1 MTVLP
6 LLTLLLAQAAAG
18 PTLDQDRLTV
28 CQAQARSDPATAIAS
43 ASAWLTEASGE
54 QRTYPNE
61 CLGLAY
67 VSLLR
72 WQAAEQAFMAAHDAR
87 PESDHDGRARL
98 AAMAGNAALPA
109 GQAQAA
115 WEHFEVAQRDA
126 ASTSDTLLQG
136 QIAADRAR
144 ALVALGKLDDAA
156 QALADARREAPQQAE
171 SWLLSA
177 TLARRQGK
185 LDDAQFDIQTAAALD
200 PKDPAVGLE
209 AGLIAA
215 LGGRDDAARASWN
228 SVIETAPNAPEATA
242 ARDYLA
248 QLDKQAAA
256 K

>member
-6 LLTLLLAQAAAG
+6 FLTLLLAQAAAG

-28 CQAQARSDPATAIAS
+28 CQAQARTDPATAIAT
-43 ASAWLTEASGE
+43 AAAWLTEASGE
-54 QRTYPNE
+54 QRSYPNE

-72 WQAAEQAFMAAHDAR
+72 WQAAEEAFMAAHDTR
-87 PESDHDGRARL
+87 PETDHEGRARL

-115 WEHFEVAQRDA
+115 SEHFELAQRDA
-126 ASTSDTLLQG
+126 ASASDTLLQG

-144 ALVALGKLDDAA
+144 ALVAQGKLDDAA
-156 QALADARREAPQQAE
+156 QALADARREAPQQVE

-185 LDDAQFDIQTAAALD
+185 LDDPQFDIQTAAALD

-215 LGGRDDAARASWN
+215 LAGRDDAARASWN

-248 QLDKQAAA
+248 QLDKQPAA